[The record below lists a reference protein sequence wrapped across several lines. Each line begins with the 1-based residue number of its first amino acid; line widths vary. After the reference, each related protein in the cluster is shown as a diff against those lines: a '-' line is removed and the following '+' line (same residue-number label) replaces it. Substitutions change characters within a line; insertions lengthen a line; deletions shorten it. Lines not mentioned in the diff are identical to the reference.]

1 MNTRDLNNTKESFNL
16 VKALRGWRKERNITS
31 VTRETYVKQVIEEL
45 FELYDLSKKQIDVDT
60 KIVYDMWFKDYEDTE
75 VQDEVII
82 DGAKDIVVF
91 SENFIEANGY
101 NSNKVS
107 EEVFKE
113 ISCRKQDPKQKK
125 EWKISG
131 AKGKW
136 QKDLKQPKE
145 ELYEADFSKCKL
157 NEDNY

>member
-1 MNTRDLNNTKESFNL
+1 MNINDTNKTKENFDL
-16 VKALRGWRKERNITS
+16 TTALRSWRKERNITS
-31 VTRETYVKQVIEEL
+31 VTRETYVKQIIEEL
-45 FELYDLSKKQIDVDT
+45 FELYDLPKKQIDIDT
-60 KIVYDMWFKDYEDTE
+60 KTVYDMWFKDYEDTE

-82 DGAKDIVVF
+82 DGAKDIGVF

-101 NSNKVS
+101 NSHKVS

-125 EWKISG
+125 EWKSSG
-131 AKGKW
+131 VKGKW

-145 ELYEADFSKCKL
+145 ELYEADFSNCRL
-157 NEDNY
+157 IES